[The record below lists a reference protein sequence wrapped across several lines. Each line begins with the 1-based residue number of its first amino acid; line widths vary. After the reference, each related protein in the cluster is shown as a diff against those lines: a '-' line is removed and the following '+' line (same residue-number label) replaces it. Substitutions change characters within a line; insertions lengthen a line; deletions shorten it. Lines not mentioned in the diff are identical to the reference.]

1 MGLRPTQEDEKHAD
15 QETVGGMPNCSLLTG
30 RDRRRAADISTRQ
43 AWLLMFIAPTSR
55 YARYGAPTVSS
66 LPAVECFSTE
76 RSAVER
82 SAVYFPG
89 SHTGSSAPEV
99 RCFSIRQRPPR

>member
-15 QETVGGMPNCSLLTG
+15 QEPVGGMPNCSLLTG

-55 YARYGAPTVSS
+55 YARYGAPIVFSS
-66 LPAVECFSTE
+66 PPVECFRQSE
-76 RSAVER
+76 AQWRPAVC
-82 SAVYFPG
+82 
-89 SHTGSSAPEV
+89 SSALIQARLV
-99 RCFSIRQRPPR
+99 SDDKVVKQ